1 MISACHESS
10 SCQARETGVR
20 FPDGE
25 LFVLSCVPQQRHAL
39 LLLKD
44 VFGSI
49 VLVVVEK
56 VRLAEFA
63 VLMPTR

>member
-25 LFVLSCVPQQRHAL
+25 LFVLSCMSQQRHAL

-49 VLVVVEK
+49 VLVVVE
-56 VRLAEFA
+56 
-63 VLMPTR
+63 